1 MKKNIEQIP
10 AVEEVQD
17 IELRRINSGLI
28 QAEKAQGDI
37 QYPITR

>member
-28 QAEKAQGDI
+28 QAEKA
-37 QYPITR
+37 

>member
-1 MKKNIEQIP
+1 MKMNIEQTP
-10 AVEEVQD
+10 DVDEVQD
-17 IELRRINSGLI
+17 IELRRINNGLI